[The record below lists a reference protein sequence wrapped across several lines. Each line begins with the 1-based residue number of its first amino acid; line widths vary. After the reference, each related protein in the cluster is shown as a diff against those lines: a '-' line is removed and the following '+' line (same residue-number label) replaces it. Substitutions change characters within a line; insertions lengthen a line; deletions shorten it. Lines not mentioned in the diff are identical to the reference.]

1 MYQTIKKPEVR
12 KKLKEI
18 FSVFCYFNNYS
29 WSVLRH
35 ETIFLILVFIFET
48 HKHGIKSK
56 KITEVLKRGENIKQ
70 SDRNRTW
77 LAGKRL
83 IEKGYVE
90 SPKKGYYQTTI
101 KGRHNTSEL
110 IMDMLSH
117 FDGFKVLHL

>member
-1 MYQTIKKPEVR
+1 MYQTIKKSEVR
-12 KKLKEI
+12 NKLKEI

-70 SDRNRTW
+70 PDRNRTW
-77 LAGKRL
+77 LSGKRL

-90 SPKKGYYQTTI
+90 SPERGYYQSTPAWREYTN
-101 KGRHNTSEL
+101 KL
-110 IMDMLSH
+110 ISDMLIHS
-117 FDGFKVLHL
+117 DGFKLLHL